1 MKIKNREL
9 KIPIILNLI
18 FALLLLL
25 DFFIPSNKV
34 YFETLS
40 SVYNTVTTYPS
51 SRSTSGGKEIKNILY
66 CESDNLY
73 YLGNAPDQLYKIEKG
88 EKISITKTFFF
99 SKVKSLKS
107 ENHQKKI
114 YVSFL
119 SIKLVMILF
128 SIATLITILNCFVT
142 NTFLDILLAASST
155 FIYFLT
161 AVYLFFY

>member
-18 FALLLLL
+18 FVFVLCV

-40 SVYNTVTTYPS
+40 SVYNTVTAYPS

-66 CESDNLY
+66 CESGNLY
-73 YLGNAPDQLYKIEKG
+73 YLGTIPNQLNEIKKG
-88 EKISITKTFFF
+88 ESISITKSFLL
-99 SKVKSLKS
+99 SKTKSFKK
-107 ENHQKKI
+107 ENRLEEVN
-114 YVSFL
+114 VSFL
-119 SIKLVMILF
+119 SIRLVMIIFLL
-128 SIATLITILNCFVT
+128 ATLITILNCFVT